1 MHRVAVTGLGVIS
14 PVGNTVDE
22 FWGNLLV
29 GHCGVGPITRYDTS
43 GSSVCLAAEV
53 KNFNPAL
60 YFDVGE
66 LRRTDLF
73 VQYGVAAA
81 EQAMRDSGVLGRI
94 APQRLGVYFGSGIGG
109 ASSTLDGARTLLER
123 GAERVSPYFIP
134 LVISNMAAGAI
145 AIRYRAK
152 GPCLPVVTACAT
164 SSHAIGEAF
173 RAIRHGHADAIL
185 AGGAEAGISPL
196 IMAGFINC
204 NALSIQTD
212 PACASLPF
220 DLRRDGFVMG
230 EGAGALLLEEWD
242 HARSRGARIYAEII
256 GYGNTCDAYHMTAPL
271 PGAQESARAVSL
283 AMEGSGE
290 VAAECIYFNAHGTG
304 TPIND
309 KVETLALKRVFGR
322 GAYALNISSIKS
334 MTGHM
339 MGAAGAAE
347 AIASVLALCR
357 GVMPPTAGLIERD
370 PECDLDYLPCKAR
383 EGDIRLALSQSLG
396 FGGHNACLAFRRWEE
411 GA

>member
-1 MHRVAVTGLGVIS
+1 MMHRVAVTGLGVVS
-14 PVGNTVDE
+14 PVGNTVDA
-22 FWGNLLV
+22 FWSSLL
-29 GHCGVGPITRYDTS
+29 CGRCGIGPITRYDAS
-43 GSSVCLAAEV
+43 GSAVSVAAEV
-53 KNFNPAL
+53 KGFDPAV

-81 EQAMRDSGVLGRI
+81 DQAIKDSKISGRV

-109 ASSTLDGARTLLER
+109 ASSTLQGARTLLER

-145 AIRYRAK
+145 AIRYGAK

-164 SSHAIGEAF
+164 SSHAIGEAY
-173 RAIRHGHADAIL
+173 RAIRHGYADAIL

-204 NALSIQTD
+204 NALSVQSD

-220 DLRRDGFVMG
+220 DRRRDGFVMG

-242 HARSRGARIYAEII
+242 HARARGARIYAEMT

-271 PGAQESARAVSL
+271 PGAEESARAIAM
-283 AMEGSGE
+283 AMEDGGS
-290 VAAECIYFNAHGTG
+290 VAYDQIYFNAHGTG

-309 KVETLALKRVFGR
+309 RVETLALKRVFGQD
-322 GAYALNISSIKS
+322 AYRIHISSTKS

-347 AIASVLALCR
+347 AIASVLSLYH
-357 GVMPPTAGLIERD
+357 GVMPPTAGLAQAD
-370 PECDLDYLPCKAR
+370 PECDLDYLPQEAR
-383 EGDIRLALSQSLG
+383 KGEIRLALSQSLG
-396 FGGHNACLAFRRWEE
+396 FGGHNACLAFRPGEE
-411 GA
+411 

>member
-1 MHRVAVTGLGVIS
+1 MHRVAVTGLGVVS
-14 PVGNTVDE
+14 PVGNTADA
-22 FWGNLLV
+22 FWNSLL
-29 GHCGVGPITRYDTS
+29 GGRCGVGPITRYDAS
-43 GSSVCLAAEV
+43 GSAVSLAAEV
-53 KNFNPAL
+53 KGFDPTL

-81 EQAMRDSGVLGRI
+81 DQAMKDSELSGRV

-109 ASSTLDGARTLLER
+109 ASSTLQGAKTLIER

-134 LVISNMAAGAI
+134 LVIANMAAGAI
-145 AIRYRAK
+145 AIRYGAK

-164 SSHAIGEAF
+164 SSHAIGEAY
-173 RAIRHGHADAIL
+173 RAIRHGYADAIL

-204 NALSIQTD
+204 NALSIQSD
-212 PACASLPF
+212 PARASLPF
-220 DLRRDGFVMG
+220 DRRRDGFVMG
-230 EGAGALLLEEWD
+230 EGAGALVLEEWD
-242 HARSRGARIYAEII
+242 HARARGARIYAEMT

-271 PGAQESARAVSL
+271 PGAEESARAIMM
-283 AMEGSGE
+283 AMEEGGM
-290 VAAECIYFNAHGTG
+290 VAYDQIYFNAHGTG

-309 KVETLALKRVFGR
+309 RVETLALKRVFGQ
-322 GAYALNISSIKS
+322 GAYRIHISSTKS

-347 AIASVLALCR
+347 AIASVLSLYH
-357 GVMPPTAGLIERD
+357 GVMPPTVGLVEPD
-370 PECDLDYLPCKAR
+370 PECDLDYLPTQAR
-383 EGDIRLALSQSLG
+383 QGEIRLALSQSLG
-396 FGGHNACLAFRRWEE
+396 FGGHNACLAFRPGEE
-411 GA
+411 G